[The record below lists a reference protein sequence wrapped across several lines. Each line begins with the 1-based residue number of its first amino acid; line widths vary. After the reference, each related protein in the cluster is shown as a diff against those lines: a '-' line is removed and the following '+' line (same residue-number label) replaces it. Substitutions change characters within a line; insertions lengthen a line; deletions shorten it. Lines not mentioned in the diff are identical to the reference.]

1 MAKKIVETAEKPF
14 ALVNNLLDKAPSLK
28 NFRSSKKFYIILV
41 IIGILLLAIFKKGW
55 FVAAMVNGSPV
66 TNLELQMKL
75 NSQFRTQILNQ
86 VINEKII
93 ADEARKNGAIPLQ
106 SEVDNKIAELEKN
119 VGGKET
125 LDSML
130 AQQGQT
136 RDALKDQIR
145 IQLAITK
152 LYDKEATV
160 SAEEVDKFIETN
172 KGQLQSTDSAKQQQ
186 EAYDTLK
193 NQKLS
198 QIFSQKFQELKTAAK
213 IQIF

>member
-1 MAKKIVETAEKPF
+1 MVPF
-14 ALVNNLLDKAPSLK
+14 AKVNNLLDKVSILK
-28 NFRSSKKFYIILV
+28 NFRSSKKFYIIL
-41 IIGILLLAIFKKGW
+41 IIAGVLLLAVFKKGW
-55 FVAAMVNGSPV
+55 FVAAMVNGTPI

-75 NSQFRTQILNQ
+75 NQQFRTQILNQ
-86 VINEKII
+86 LVNEKII
-93 ADEARKNGAIPLQ
+93 AGEARKNGAIPTQ
-106 SEVDNKIAELEKN
+106 TEIDSKIAELEEN
-119 VGGKET
+119 VGGKDV

-136 RDALKDQIR
+136 KTDLKDQIW

-160 SAEEVDKFIETN
+160 SADEVTNFIVQN
-172 KGQLQSTDSAKQQQ
+172 KDQLQSTDSAKQQQ
-186 EAYDTLK
+186 EAYDILK

-198 QIFSQKFQELKTAAK
+198 QIFSEKFQELRSAAK